1 MTESKIPAAVNV
13 DWWFGE
19 KTLEGEPE
27 FKAELAENYAVS
39 VVRGRR
45 GALGGGLYQLVVE
58 FLSQLTLSEIAKV
71 ILEGAAFDLIKSG
84 TKAFFIRPFLE
95 AYKRFKNR
103 QTDERVDIDRIR
115 FVFQDAAVTIER
127 LPHSDLLS
135 ELESIFRALAENFEP
150 ITLGS
155 KGQLFEIFIPVFEDV
170 SDERVCK
177 FRTLLSVDET
187 MDVRRIL
194 KADYFK
200 FWGLQYYSEGSPSC
214 VYDVE
219 LKTVIDERFCTESQY
234 WTAKM
239 YTRKSSQSS

>member
-1 MTESKIPAAVNV
+1 M
-13 DWWFGE
+13 
-19 KTLEGEPE
+19 
-27 FKAELAENYAVS
+27 
-39 VVRGRR
+39 
-45 GALGGGLYQLVVE
+45 
-58 FLSQLTLSEIAKV
+58 
-71 ILEGAAFDLIKSG
+71 EGAAFDLIKSG

-155 KGQLFEIFIPVFEDV
+155 KGQIFEIFIPVFEDA
-170 SDERVCK
+170 SHERICK

-187 MDVRRIL
+187 MDVRRISR
-194 KADYFK
+194 AHYFK

-219 LKTVIDERFCTESQY
+219 FKTVIDERFCTESQY

-239 YTRKSSQSS
+239 YARKSSQTS